1 MPGKSRRV
9 ASRQAQL
16 SRRRK
21 RAQKGPAG
29 MIPAAPL
36 PVEVDGQQAEAPPA
50 VVTEPPAS
58 SPPAASARP
67 SPVAQRPAPVAA
79 AAPKRA
85 PSRIR
90 GERPATYNFIGAE
103 LRRILLMA
111 GVVLAVIIVL
121 GILL

>member
-16 SRRRK
+16 SRRRRK
-21 RAQKGPAG
+21 AQKGPAAT
-29 MIPAAPL
+29 IPAAPL
-36 PVEVDGQQAEAPPA
+36 PGEVDGKQAEAPPA
-50 VVTEPPAS
+50 VVPEPSPS
-58 SPPAASARP
+58 SPPPAPARH
-67 SPVAQRPAPVAA
+67 SPVAPRPPPVAA
-79 AAPKRA
+79 AAPSRR

-90 GERPATYNFIGAE
+90 GESPATHNFIGAE

-111 GVVLAVIIVL
+111 SVVLAVIIVL